1 MMQKT
6 LLATGITL
14 LWLLST
20 VSVAETIVSKGRHP
34 FPSSISLDKCFGEAL
49 LDAKKSAMS
58 KFGLEGITSSSMEVC
73 VETSSFANCELHQE
87 TLSYFDG
94 GYISSFNILN
104 KSETASGGQR
114 ECMIEIEADVQ
125 RYSQP
130 PDPNFALSARLKGKR
145 TKLKGDE
152 IVVDGETNQ
161 KANLFLM
168 AWYPNVGDDTYYK
181 LSPND
186 FEKLENID
194 GKFAIPSSEGQ
205 SQYGFYAEPDMD
217 LDENVQFEVLILLAT
232 KKPFDL
238 LEIEN
243 SASLYQ
249 RLNSLGRDNWQMIK
263 MGYNVLKN

>member
-6 LLATGITL
+6 LLAISVTL
-14 LWLLST
+14 FWTLPTFSGAD
-20 VSVAETIVSKGRHP
+20 SVISKGMHP

-58 KFGLEGITSSSMEVC
+58 KFGLEGLTSSSMEVC
-73 VETSSFANCELHQE
+73 VETSSIANCELHQE

-104 KSETASGGQR
+104 KLETASGGQR
-114 ECMIEIEADVQ
+114 ECIIEIEADVQ
-125 RYSQP
+125 RYSQL
-130 PDPNFALSARLKGKR
+130 PDPNFALSASLKGKR

-152 IVVDGETNQ
+152 ILVEGETNQ
-161 KANLFLM
+161 KTNLFLM
-168 AWYPNVGDDTYYK
+168 AWYPNISDDKYYK
-181 LSPND
+181 LSPNA
-186 FEKLENID
+186 FEKFENVS
-194 GKFAIPSSEGQ
+194 GKFAIPSLEGQ
-205 SQYGFYAEPDMD
+205 LQYGFYAEPDMN

-232 KKPFDL
+232 KRPFDL